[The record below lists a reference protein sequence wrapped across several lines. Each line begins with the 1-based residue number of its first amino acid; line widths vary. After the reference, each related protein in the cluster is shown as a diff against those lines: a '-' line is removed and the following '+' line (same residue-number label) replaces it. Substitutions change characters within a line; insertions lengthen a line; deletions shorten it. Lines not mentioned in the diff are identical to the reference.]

1 MLIFFSSFGLQ
12 MKNNTSI
19 KHYIRHKLVTAIFI
33 TASLVTFAALGDG
46 KKDDSK
52 RTHNKSLLS
61 AKTNPYNFK
70 NFSLRSRYNYRGSTI
85 LNPSQQNKY
94 ITLNTVATY
103 QKGNITYIL
112 PLKKK
117 VLLDK
122 ITFNPVH

>member
-122 ITFNPVH
+122 VTFNPVH

>member
-1 MLIFFSSFGLQ
+1 

-19 KHYIRHKLVTAIFI
+19 KHYIRHKLVTAVFI

-52 RTHNKSLLS
+52 RTQKSLLS

-85 LNPSQQNKY
+85 LNQSQQNKY

-122 ITFNPVH
+122 VTFNPVH

>member
-12 MKNNTSI
+12 MKNNTSV
-19 KHYIRHKLVTAIFI
+19 KHYIRHKLVTAVFI

>member
-19 KHYIRHKLVTAIFI
+19 KHYIRHKLVTAVFI

>member
-1 MLIFFSSFGLQ
+1 

-19 KHYIRHKLVTAIFI
+19 KHYIRHKLVTAVFI

>member
-1 MLIFFSSFGLQ
+1 
-12 MKNNTSI
+12 MKTSTSI
-19 KHYIRHKLVTAIFI
+19 RKCIRRKLVTAVFI

-52 RTHNKSLLS
+52 RTQKSLLS
-61 AKTNPYNFK
+61 HKTNPYNFK
-70 NFSLRSRYNYRGSTI
+70 SFSLKSRYNYRGSSVFNT
-85 LNPSQQNKY
+85 NQHY

-103 QKGNITYIL
+103 QKGNVTYVL

-122 ITFNPVH
+122 IKFNPAQ

>member
-1 MLIFFSSFGLQ
+1 
-12 MKNNTSI
+12 MKTSNSI
-19 KHYIRHKLVTAIFI
+19 KKCIRRKLVTAVFI

-52 RTHNKSLLS
+52 RNQKSLLS
-61 AKTNPYNFK
+61 HKTNPYNFK
-70 NFSLRSRYNYRGSTI
+70 SFSLKSRYNYRGSSVFNTT
-85 LNPSQQNKY
+85 QHY

-103 QKGNITYIL
+103 QKGNVTYVL

-122 ITFNPVH
+122 IKFNPAQ

>member
-1 MLIFFSSFGLQ
+1 
-12 MKNNTSI
+12 MKTRTSAI
-19 KHYIRHKLVTAIFI
+19 KCVRRNFVTAVFI

-52 RTHNKSLLS
+52 RSQKSLLS
-61 AKTNPYNFK
+61 HKITPYNFK
-70 NFSLRSRYNYRGSTI
+70 SFSLKSRYNYRGSNV
-85 LNPSQQNKY
+85 LNSSPQDNY

-112 PLKKK
+112 PMKKK

-122 ITFNPVH
+122 VNFNPAR